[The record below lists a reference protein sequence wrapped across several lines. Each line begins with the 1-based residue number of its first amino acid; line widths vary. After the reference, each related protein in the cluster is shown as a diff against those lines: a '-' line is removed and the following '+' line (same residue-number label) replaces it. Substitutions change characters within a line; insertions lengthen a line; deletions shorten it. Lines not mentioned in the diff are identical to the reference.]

1 MLGVRRP
8 MSPLPLIDLPCDRPP
23 MLDRAFPCGSPGAG
37 NKMKD
42 RRDHVTSR
50 SVASTCQT
58 VAGLSRIHGG
68 DIDGASVSGW
78 PHLTYPGTARRPGRG
93 GSVPA
98 ARGARVRARY
108 HHRLRRHDLRGAPL
122 RCPAPRS
129 LPGLGPAQP
138 VAPRLRRGRTGA
150 GPRRGRA
157 RLYLVA
163 GGALYLGL
171 WIYGLAVGE
180 DSAANFVPLND
191 ADNWLHLG
199 LGLGMLLL
207 GLLLSARAGGSGS
220 RLDRPFDR
228 P

>member
-1 MLGVRRP
+1 MARRSAGGRASRTRVQLAALVVAGVFLLLGV
-8 MSPLPLIDLPCDRPP
+8 LG
-23 MLDRAFPCGSPGAG
+23 FVPGITTDYGDMTFAG
-37 NKMKD
+37 HHSGA
-42 RRDHVTSR
+42 RLLGLFQV
-50 SVASTCQT
+50 SVLHNLLHLGFAAAGLVLARG
-58 VAGLSRIHGG
+58 VAG
-68 DIDGASVSGW
+68 
-78 PHLTYPGTARRPGRG
+78 
-93 GSVPA
+93 
-98 ARGARVRARY
+98 
-108 HHRLRRHDLRGAPL
+108 
-122 RCPAPRS
+122 
-129 LPGLGPAQP
+129 
-138 VAPRLRRGRTGA
+138 
-150 GPRRGRA
+150 A

-180 DSAANFVPLND
+180 ESAANFVPLND

>member
-1 MLGVRRP
+1 MARRSAGGRTSRTRVQLAALVVAGVFLLLGV
-8 MSPLPLIDLPCDRPP
+8 LG
-23 MLDRAFPCGSPGAG
+23 FVPGITTDYGDMTFAG
-37 NKMKD
+37 HHSGA
-42 RRDHVTSR
+42 RLLGLFQV
-50 SVASTCQT
+50 SVLHNLLHLGFA
-58 VAGLSRIHGG
+58 VAGL
-68 DIDGASVSGW
+68 V
-78 PHLTYPGTARRPGRG
+78 L
-93 GSVPA
+93 
-98 ARGARVRARY
+98 ARG
-108 HHRLRRHDLRGAPL
+108 
-122 RCPAPRS
+122 
-129 LPGLGPAQP
+129 
-138 VAPRLRRGRTGA
+138 VAG
-150 GPRRGRA
+150 A

>member
-1 MLGVRRP
+1 MARRSAGGRTSRTRVQLAALVVAGVFLLLGV
-8 MSPLPLIDLPCDRPP
+8 LG
-23 MLDRAFPCGSPGAG
+23 FVPGITTDYGDMTFAG
-37 NKMKD
+37 HHSGA
-42 RRDHVTSR
+42 RLLGLFQV
-50 SVASTCQT
+50 SVLHNLLHLGFA
-58 VAGLSRIHGG
+58 VAGL
-68 DIDGASVSGW
+68 V
-78 PHLTYPGTARRPGRG
+78 L
-93 GSVPA
+93 
-98 ARGARVRARY
+98 ARG
-108 HHRLRRHDLRGAPL
+108 
-122 RCPAPRS
+122 
-129 LPGLGPAQP
+129 
-138 VAPRLRRGRTGA
+138 VAG
-150 GPRRGRA
+150 A

-180 DSAANFVPLND
+180 ESAANFVPLND